1 MFIILTM
8 IAIIGLFDFWNFTYD
23 IRNYESTKSNKS
35 KSKNKSKL
43 KK

>member
-1 MFIILTM
+1 M

-35 KSKNKSKL
+35 KKSKF